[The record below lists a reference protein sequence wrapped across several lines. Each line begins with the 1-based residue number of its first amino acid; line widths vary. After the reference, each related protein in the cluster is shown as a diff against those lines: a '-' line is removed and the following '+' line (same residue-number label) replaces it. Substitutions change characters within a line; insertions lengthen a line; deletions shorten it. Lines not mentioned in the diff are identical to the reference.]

1 MNNNHGV
8 NRQVYFYANK
18 NGMRVVVRS
27 GSGASLYEQ
36 KYAKQIALL
45 IDNSELGTFISLDVG
60 DMNEFIEKRDGLR
73 LNVDC
78 EIYCKPQN
86 STELYKAKC
95 ISLSNT
101 GISFLHG
108 AH

>member
-1 MNNNHGV
+1 
-8 NRQVYFYANK
+8 
-18 NGMRVVVRS
+18 
-27 GSGASLYEQ
+27 
-36 KYAKQIALL
+36 
-45 IDNSELGTFISLDVG
+45 
-60 DMNEFIEKRDGLR
+60 MNEFIEKRDGLR

-101 GISFLHG
+101 GISFLTKYSFTVGEKAEVNIFPEDKMMETMKFSVNIVRYSLQQDGLFEVG
-108 AH
+108 AVMNL